1 MIINN
6 AILMTVIMACAMGC
20 TTTPRL
26 RTSSTATVAGATDT
40 QASTNAS
47 AQAQVHPTAIA
58 DSMTSH
64 VLVGSWPE
72 GGGNGIIMRTPHY
85 LLRLSLREEPFRD
98 RIPDFM
104 EACFT
109 AYASALGPITNPDEP
124 LEMYIFGERSLW
136 EKWTR
141 KKLGRDA
148 EIYIGLGKGGY
159 TTDSVSVLYDIGRF
173 DTQTIAAHEG
183 WHQFS
188 QQTLQHPLPTWL
200 EEGIA
205 CYMEGT
211 RLSRDGGPS
220 TFRPW
225 RNFERWS
232 ELREAVRADEL
243 SPLGELLDGTPQEYL
258 QDGKNS
264 LLTYYAQV
272 WALVQFLRDGE
283 SGKYRESFSQLIQD
297 AASGKL
303 AGRLAAS
310 KSIIGKK
317 GRERAVQLRTG
328 NAVILE
334 YFNPDFATFSDE
346 YSTFVKAITARGAGD
361 RIFRGEFPLL
371 PATLPST
378 APMAT
383 PTATPVADKAAL
395 ENKKP

>member
-6 AILMTVIMACAMGC
+6 AILMTVIVACAMGC
-20 TTTPRL
+20 TTTPHL
-26 RTSSTATVAGATDT
+26 RTPPTTTGALVTDNG
-40 QASTNAS
+40 AISGAS
-47 AQAQVHPTAIA
+47 ANAEVHPTAIA
-58 DSMTSH
+58 DSISKN
-64 VLVGSWPE
+64 VVVSQWSD
-72 GGGNGIIMRTPHY
+72 GGDNGVVVRTPHY
-85 LLRLSLREEPFRD
+85 ILKVALRDQAFRD
-98 RIPDFM
+98 RMPDFM
-104 EACFT
+104 ETCFV
-109 AYASALGPITNPDEP
+109 AYASALGPIANPDEP
-124 LEMYIFGERSLW
+124 LEMYVFGERSLW

-232 ELREAVRADEL
+232 ELREAVRSDEL
-243 SPLGELLDGTPQEYL
+243 IPLAQLLDGTPQEFL
-258 QDGKNS
+258 KDGKNS

-272 WALVQFLRDGE
+272 WALVQFLQDGE
-283 SGKYRESFSQLIQD
+283 GAKYSENFSKLIQD

-310 KSIIGKK
+310 KAIIGKK

-346 YSTFVKAITARGAGD
+346 YSTFVKAITVRGAGD
-361 RIFRGEFPLL
+361 RIFRGECPLV
-371 PATLPST
+371 PAGSPSNSAAV
-378 APMAT
+378 AP
-383 PTATPVADKAAL
+383 AAAQPSV
-395 ENKKP
+395 ENKSR